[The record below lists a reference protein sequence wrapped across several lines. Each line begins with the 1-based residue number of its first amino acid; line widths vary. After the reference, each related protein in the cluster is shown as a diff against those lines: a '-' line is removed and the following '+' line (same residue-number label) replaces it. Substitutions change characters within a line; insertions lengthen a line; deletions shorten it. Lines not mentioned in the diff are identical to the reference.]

1 MGVHAVK
8 EPPHTAGF
16 GTVQPTD
23 DHLGQQLLL
32 ALRHGVL
39 LRTACVQRQ
48 RKAHTADLLHRP
60 ISPSQGDGTEGSVT
74 LESGVVPFQELAPPD
89 GAVGAVAGAV
99 PDDADAGFVQP
110 VVRHAGGHVG
120 VVMLHLHQGQPLPL
134 APLLG
139 VGRGEVVRMQVTDQS
154 GGGNAEQALEMFD
167 LSLVVGQ
174 SLGVFQVADVLTQ
187 EERPPF
193 GQGEDA
199 FCSAPQATTPVQSA
213 CKTGAGAHS
222 HGAPQKIRLSV
233 NDPQQRVI
241 TTGDNISVM
250 HQEPVSDPLQVFHCL
265 VVVIHDRT
273 IRAVGAGHNQGVK
286 PFHEQV
292 VEGGIG
298 KHNA

>member
-1 MGVHAVK
+1 M
-8 EPPHTAGF
+8 
-16 GTVQPTD
+16 
-23 DHLGQQLLL
+23 
-32 ALRHGVL
+32 
-39 LRTACVQRQ
+39 
-48 RKAHTADLLHRP
+48 
-60 ISPSQGDGTEGSVT
+60 
-74 LESGVVPFQELAPPD
+74 
-89 GAVGAVAGAV
+89 
-99 PDDADAGFVQP
+99 
-110 VVRHAGGHVG
+110 G

-193 GQGEDA
+193 GQGEGCFLLRA
-199 FCSAPQATTPVQSA
+199 
-213 CKTGAGAHS
+213 AGQHPRTIRLQKQGLGRIAAA
-222 HGAPQKIRLSV
+222 APQKIRLSV
-233 NDPQQRVI
+233 DDPQQRVI
-241 TTGDNISVM
+241 TTGDNLSVM

-273 IRAVGAGHNQGVK
+273 IRAVGAGHDQGVK